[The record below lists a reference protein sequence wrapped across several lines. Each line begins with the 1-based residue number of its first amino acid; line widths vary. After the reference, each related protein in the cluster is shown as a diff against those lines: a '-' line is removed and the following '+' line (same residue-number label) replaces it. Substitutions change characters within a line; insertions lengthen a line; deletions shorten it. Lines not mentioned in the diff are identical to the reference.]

1 MTCEDCIHFE
11 VCCYVDRGL
20 PICDSFKDKSKFIEL
35 PCSVGDTVFITRE
48 EAEKKLEEIKKMT
61 NEKILEWYNTSNPND
76 KIYGFM
82 YGYPT
87 INICRH
93 GTTYQEPD
101 KIISISKLDLKLSK
115 NQDCFIFI
123 WGWPG
128 PDANLYKFKDYG
140 VTWAFSEEIL
150 NAHLVIKKTVRKSE
164 ETNWW

>member
-1 MTCEDCIHFE
+1 
-11 VCCYVDRGL
+11 
-20 PICDSFKDKSKFIEL
+20 
-35 PCSVGDTVFITRE
+35 
-48 EAEKKLEEIKKMT
+48 MT
-61 NEKILEWYNTSNPND
+61 NEKILEWYNTVNPND

-140 VTWAFSEEIL
+140 VTWAFSEEEL
-150 NAHLVIKKTVRKSE
+150 NAHLVIKKQ
-164 ETNWW
+164 